1 MRLGVLSLEP
11 DEPELSRYKRICQRH
26 FETLG
31 LEVHLDVPISDDV
44 GWRPHL
50 FARNNDRIILDIV
63 EEDTLPQLQLKKYSE
78 VLNAV
83 PQVRIYIVIIRTLEY
98 LPEIFADCNQY
109 GIGVYVIRDDT
120 LKEILC
126 SKARN
131 VEDLASQG
139 QIAIRPGSPY
149 GNVLSL
155 RRCFRQFRS
164 YLFWF
169 ERNLPKG
176 SLELLYDNLN
186 DGNLSNRPEIK
197 LLRGIDD
204 KISNVFKEE
213 FESFRDEVSENYEI
227 DAQMR
232 IITDNRISNQIHGRY
247 LYSADASN
255 NPIKLQVPPLNS
267 LNGDQWD
274 SIFTAQEIP
283 NFLDFWN
290 EGVDFLSQWSAVET
304 AIRRYRENKIA
315 EARRLI
321 GSEDRS

>member
-1 MRLGVLSLEP
+1 MEP
-11 DEPELSRYKRICQRH
+11 DEPELSRYKGICRRH

-31 LEVHLDVPISDDV
+31 LEVHLDVPISDEV

-50 FARNNDRIILDIV
+50 FARNDSNIIVDIV
-63 EEDTLPQLQLKKYSE
+63 EEKTLPEIQLKKYSE

-83 PQVRIYIVIIRTLEY
+83 PQVKIYIVIIRALEY
-98 LPEIFADCNQY
+98 MPEIFAECNRY

-120 LKEILC
+120 LKEILS

-131 VEDLASQG
+131 VADLSSED
-139 QIAIRPGSPY
+139 QIAILPGTPY
-149 GNVLSL
+149 GNVLGL
-155 RRCFRQFRS
+155 RKCFRKFRNHL
-164 YLFWF
+164 YWF

-186 DGNLSNRPEIK
+186 SGDLGDMSEIK

-204 KISNVFKEE
+204 KITNAFKEE
-213 FESFRDEVSENYEI
+213 FKTFRDDVSDNHDV

-232 IITDNRISNQIHGRY
+232 IIVDNRISIQIHGRY
-247 LYSADASN
+247 MYSCDEN
-255 NPIKLQVPPLNS
+255 NNEIKLQVPPLNS

-274 SIFTAQEIP
+274 SIFTNVTTLP

-290 EGVDFLSQWSAVET
+290 
-304 AIRRYRENKIA
+304 
-315 EARRLI
+315 
-321 GSEDRS
+321 